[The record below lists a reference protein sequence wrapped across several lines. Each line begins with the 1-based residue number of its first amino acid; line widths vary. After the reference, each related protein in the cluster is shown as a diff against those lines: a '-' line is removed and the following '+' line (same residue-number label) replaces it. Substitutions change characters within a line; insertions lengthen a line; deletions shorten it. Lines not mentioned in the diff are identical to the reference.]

1 MISKAKSR
9 QTTRGEEKFRYK
21 VSSKPKSEGVYELN
35 ITVQSE
41 ANNGSKLLVIGIL
54 QHDYRVIPPQCRED
68 YKYLPTVI
76 KADIDG
82 FISEAIEHGWQ
93 YRSSGENFILRSSN
107 EIFGHPF
114 AEEKPD
120 GFYHGRYFQTTMQ

>member
-21 VSSKPKSEGVYELN
+21 VSSKPKSKGVYELN

-41 ANNGSKLLVIGIL
+41 ECNGSKLLVIGIL
-54 QHDYRVIPPQCRED
+54 QHDHRVIPLED
-68 YKYLPTVI
+68 YKYRPEII

-82 FISEAIEHGWQ
+82 FISEAMGRGWE
-93 YRSSGENFILRSSN
+93 YKAAGPNFTLRASN
-107 EIFGHPF
+107 DIFVNPF
-114 AEEKPD
+114 VEEKPE
-120 GFYHGRYFQTTMQ
+120 GFYHGRYFEAKMQ